1 MESNT
6 KTDKEVNIVRI
17 FDAPRELVFK
27 AWTNAEHLKNW
38 YAPQTCRTTIYKL
51 EFKPGG
57 IFHHEVRSTN
67 GGCIFMGEFLEI
79 IENEKIV
86 YILRYCDESGNV
98 ISATDAKMKGPDETT
113 VTVIFEEHEGKTK
126 LTLHQTISE
135 DFAKKEGSYNGWLE
149 ILDNLGKSIK
159 LN

>member
-1 MESNT
+1 MVSNT
-6 KTDKEVNIVRI
+6 EKEVNIERI

-27 AWTNAEHLKNW
+27 AWANAEHLKNW
-38 YAPQTCRTTIYKL
+38 YAPQTCRTTIYKF
-51 EFKPGG
+51 EFKPRG
-57 IFHHEVRSTN
+57 IFHHEVRSAH

-86 YILRYCDESGNV
+86 YVLRYCDESGNV
-98 ISATDAKMKGPDETT
+98 ISAYDAQMKGPDETT
-113 VTVIFEEHEGKTK
+113 VTVSFEDYGGKTK

-149 ILDNLGKSIK
+149 ILDNLEISLKEN
-159 LN
+159 L

>member
-27 AWTNAEHLKNW
+27 AWTSAEHLKNW
-38 YAPQTCRTTIYKL
+38 YAPQTCRTTIYKF

-57 IFHHEVRSTN
+57 IFHHEVRSNN

-79 IENEKIV
+79 IESKKIV
-86 YILRYCDESGNV
+86 YILRFCDENGNI
-98 ISATDAKMKGPDETT
+98 ISASDAQMPGPDETT
-113 VTVIFEEHEGKTK
+113 VTVTFEDYEGKAK

-135 DFAKKEGSYNGWLE
+135 EFAKKEGSYNGWLE
-149 ILDNLGKSIK
+149 ILDNLEKSIK